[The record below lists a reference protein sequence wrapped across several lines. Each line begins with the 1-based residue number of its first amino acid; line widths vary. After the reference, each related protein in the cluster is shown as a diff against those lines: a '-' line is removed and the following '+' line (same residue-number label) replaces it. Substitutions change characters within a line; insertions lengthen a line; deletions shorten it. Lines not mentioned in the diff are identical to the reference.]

1 MVKKGEYFLLVCLC
15 EKDFDKGI
23 LLSSSETMPHLGVAH
38 VGAHAL
44 AAAKHVPDLDLAIQ
58 AGRQQQVPT
67 VWIEPAQRSTAVS
80 MLDTP

>member
-1 MVKKGEYFLLVCLC
+1 
-15 EKDFDKGI
+15 
-23 LLSSSETMPHLGVAH
+23 MPHLGVTH

-67 VWIEPAQRSTAVS
+67 VRIEPAQRSTAVS

>member
-1 MVKKGEYFLLVCLC
+1 
-15 EKDFDKGI
+15 
-23 LLSSSETMPHLGVAH
+23 MPHLGVAH

-44 AAAKHVPDLDLAIQ
+44 ATAKDVPDLDLAIQ

-67 VWIEPAQRSTAVS
+67 VRIEPAQRSTAVS